1 MGSSYPKD
9 KIKVLLLEGIH
20 QNAVETFQKAGYTNI
35 ELLSGAL
42 PEAELIKKIKD
53 VSIVG
58 IRSKTMLT
66 EKVLNAAEKLWG
78 VACFC
83 IGTNQVDL
91 VTAAKQG
98 KVVFNSPYSNTRS
111 VAELVIAD
119 IIFLMRGIPQKNDAA
134 HRNVWLKSA
143 KGSNEVRG
151 KVLGIVGYGHIGTQ
165 VSVLA
170 ESMGLKVIYY
180 DIIPKL
186 PMGNAVSVNSLEE
199 LLQQSDVVSLHVP
212 STPQT
217 VNMIGA
223 AELAM
228 MKKNSHLINLS
239 RGNVVVIEALR
250 DALESEHI
258 AGAAVD
264 VFPAEPKTNKDP
276 FSTPLQG
283 FRNVVLTPHI
293 GGSTQEAQEN
303 IGVDA
308 AMKLINYLDNG
319 STVGSH
325 SVPELHLPKQEGTH
339 RILHIHKNLPG
350 IMTEINKIL
359 SREHIN
365 IVGQYLKT
373 NEDVGYVVLDVR
385 DFVTPELVNELKALP
400 NTIKARVLY

>member
-20 QNAVETFQKAGYTNI
+20 QNAIKTFKSAGYTNI

-42 PEAELIKKIKD
+42 PEAELIEKIKD

-58 IRSKTMLT
+58 IRSKTKLT
-66 EKVLNAAEKLWG
+66 KKVLTAAEKLWG
-78 VACFC
+78 IACFC

-91 VTAAKQG
+91 KTAAEQG

-119 IIFLMRGIPQKNDAA
+119 IIFLMRGIPQKSAAA
-134 HRNVWLKSA
+134 HEGRWIKSA

-151 KVLGIVGYGHIGTQ
+151 KVLGIIGYGHIGTQ

-170 ESMGLKVIYY
+170 EAMGLKVIYH

-186 PMGNAVSVNSLEE
+186 PMGNASSVESLEA
-199 LLQQSDVVSLHVP
+199 LLAQSDVVSLHVP
-212 STPQT
+212 STPET
-217 VNMIGA
+217 ANMIK
-223 AELAM
+223 AEQLDM
-228 MKKNSHLINLS
+228 MKKGSYLINLS
-239 RGNVVVIEALR
+239 RGNVVDIEALR
-250 DALESEHI
+250 VRLENEHL

-264 VFPAEPKTNKDP
+264 VFPVEPKTNNEP
-276 FSTPLQG
+276 FVTPLQG
-283 FRNVVLTPHI
+283 LMNVVLTPHI

-325 SVPELHLPKQEGTH
+325 SVPEIHLPKQEGTH

-350 IMTEINKIL
+350 IMTEINKVL
-359 SREHIN
+359 SRENIN
-365 IVGQYLKT
+365 VVGQYLKT

-385 DFVTPELVNELKALP
+385 EFVSQALVNELKELP